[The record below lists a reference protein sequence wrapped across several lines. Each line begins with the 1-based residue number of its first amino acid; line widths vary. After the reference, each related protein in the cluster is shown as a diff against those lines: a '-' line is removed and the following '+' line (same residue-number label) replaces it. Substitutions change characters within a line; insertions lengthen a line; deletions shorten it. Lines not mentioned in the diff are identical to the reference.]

1 VNPKKKPVQP
11 SVPTTSSGT
20 PLYWECPACGFLSA
34 DPRFGAG
41 ETRCPSCGTGGDHR
55 RQFPPDR
62 LRRLDARIRRYQ
74 AEGDCEI
81 VVILAA
87 TFLESLV
94 EDILAR
100 IMEAQG
106 AGVRLRATV
115 LDTQR
120 SVGQRI
126 GKLFPALTGIQFE
139 DAAAELGFREF
150 PRRWRSLRAERNAFI
165 HDSSFEGAR
174 EELTISTA
182 SEAMTLLDQGYGLF
196 VLVNNRFVADGR
208 RGDHTRDHGAA
219 PR

>member
-1 VNPKKKPVQP
+1 VNPKKQP
-11 SVPTTSSGT
+11 TPAAPSATSGT

-34 DPRFGAG
+34 DARFGAG
-41 ETRCPSCGTGGDHR
+41 ETRCPACGAQGDHR

-126 GKLFPALTGIQFE
+126 GKLFPALTGVQFE

-150 PRRWRSLRAERNAFI
+150 PRRWRALRAERNAFI

-174 EELTISTA
+174 EELTLATSN
-182 SEAMTLLDQGYGLF
+182 EAMTLLDQGYGLF
-196 VLVNNRFVADGR
+196 VLINNRFVADGR
-208 RGDHTRDHGAA
+208 GRKAHDRGPANR
-219 PR
+219 